1 MAPSQPPAG
10 PNGGAGRA
18 VSYRGGVPSPV
29 RRARALARVLAAVLS
44 GLLTAQAFPTSNHWW
59 LAPVGVALL
68 SAAVL
73 GARWRLAALVG
84 LAHGLGF
91 FLPTLSWT
99 GVYVGNLP
107 WVALAV
113 LESLYIA
120 AMCLLVAVVQRP
132 LLGTRWR
139 PLAYAMVPLGW
150 VLQEWARGT
159 TPFGGFPW
167 ARLAFSQAD
176 SPLAPFA
183 RYAGAPG
190 LTFAVACTGVLL
202 HVLGRELTHRV
213 GRPRPRGPR
222 PSRALAAVL
231 VLAAAAP
238 AVAAVAT
245 TPPTDGRRVSVLFV
259 QGNVPKPGLDF
270 NAERRKVLDNHVQA
284 TLRATA
290 HEATPPTLVVWPENS
305 SDIDPL
311 QNLDAAADIRLAVET
326 AKAPVLVG
334 AVLDGPG
341 RYVSNASLFYRPG
354 GGAPQRYVKQHPV
367 PFAEY
372 IPYRSF
378 FRNFSDKVDLVA
390 RDFTRGDR
398 PGAFEVPVPGSRP
411 YWIVPTICFEVAYDG
426 LMRDSTLQPGKQDS
440 VLAVQTNNATFGF
453 TAESEQ
459 QFAISRIRA
468 IEHGRSIVH
477 VSTVGVSGFIAPDG
491 TYVDKTSLFTQAAR
505 YGSPV
510 VRTEVTPSDR
520 IGPLPEYAAGLA
532 TLLLLGLGLW
542 LGRRNARVGRTA
554 AGPSEPADHERERVV
569 V

>member
-1 MAPSQPPAG
+1 VLT
-10 PNGGAGRA
+10 A
-18 VSYRGGVPSPV
+18 VV
-29 RRARALARVLAAVLS
+29 S
-44 GLLTAQAFPTSNHWW
+44 GLLTAQAFPTSDHWW

-68 SAAVL
+68 SAAVV

-84 LAHGLGF
+84 LGHGLGF

-99 GVYVGNLP
+99 GIYVGNVP
-107 WVALAV
+107 WIALAV
-113 LESLYIA
+113 LEALYVV
-120 AMCLLVAVVQRP
+120 AMCLLTAVVQRP
-132 LLGTRWR
+132 LLRTRWR
-139 PLAYAMVPLGW
+139 PLAYAVVPLGW

-190 LTFAVACTGVLL
+190 LTFAVACAGVLL
-202 HVLGRELTHRV
+202 HLVGRELTHRL
-213 GRPRPRGPR
+213 GRPRRRGPR
-222 PSRALAAVL
+222 ADLVLGGVL
-231 VLAAAAP
+231 VVAALAP
-238 AVAAVAT
+238 AVAALAT
-245 TPPTDGRRVSVLFV
+245 TPPTDGRRVSVLLV

-284 TLRATA
+284 TLRAVA
-290 HEATPPTLVVWPENS
+290 GHPEPPTLVVWPENS

-311 QNLDAAADIRLAVET
+311 ENPDAAADIQLAVQA
-326 AKAPVLVG
+326 AKAPLLLG
-334 AVLDGPG
+334 AVLDGPAP
-341 RYVSNASLFYRPG
+341 YVSNASLFYRPG
-354 GGAPQRYVKQHPV
+354 AAEPGRYVKQHPV

-398 PGAFEVPVPGSRP
+398 PGAFEVPVSGEQP
-411 YWIVPTICFEVAYDG
+411 YWILPTICFEVAYDG
-426 LMRDSTLQPGKQDS
+426 LMRDSTLQPGKEAS

-468 IEHGRSIVH
+468 IEHGRSVVH
-477 VSTVGVSGFIAPDG
+477 VSTVGVSAFINPDG
-491 TYVDKTSLFTQAAR
+491 TYADKTSLFTQAAR

-510 VRTEVTPSDR
+510 VRTEITPSDR
-520 IGPLPEYAAGLA
+520 IGPLPEYAAAAGMV
-532 TLLLLGLGLW
+532 LLLGLGRW
-542 LGRRNARVGRTA
+542 LGRRDARVGRTA
-554 AGPSEPADHERERVV
+554 GPTEPADHERERIVV
-569 V
+569 